1 MSTNSYHSM
10 ETLPRMDSFRIGYIE
25 GPWVNFEP
33 PISGGIFRPY
43 EGEANMRKC
52 AKSITTDLCPSKTS
66 ALPAKDGVC
75 NKTAASP
82 LYTKPSEENP
92 PLSNMQDKM
101 DVNGLV
107 TSTLDKFPR
116 SCTQVEFMDLAEQL
130 EIDSDIGRF
139 PSVEPATQRTIIN
152 KYRQLHQDVRD
163 NGHYECRYIEYG
175 KECVRYVSLFALS
188 MTALHYGWYMTSAM
202 LLGLFWHQI
211 MFTAHDAGHLA
222 ITHNYIADTLIGIFI
237 ADFCC
242 GLSIGWWK
250 SSHNVHHLV
259 PNHPVST
266 H

>member
-1 MSTNSYHSM
+1 
-10 ETLPRMDSFRIGYIE
+10 MDSFRIGYIE